1 MALFKFIYYI
11 NSMDKDKLLE
21 TNVIGVCAGPT
32 CSSKNSEDILTMVTT
47 ILGVGVGETTP
58 DGRFRVESVP
68 CMGKCDSAPKV
79 VVNGEILTRQT
90 AEDLEV
96 ILADLLS

>member
-1 MALFKFIYYI
+1 
-11 NSMDKDKLLE
+11 MDKEKLLE
-21 TNVIGVCAGPT
+21 KNVIGVCTGKT
-32 CSSKNSEDILTMVTT
+32 CSSKNSEDILLMVTT
-47 ILGVGVGETTP
+47 ILGVSPGETTA
-58 DGRFRVESVP
+58 DGRFRVEEVP

-96 ILADLLS
+96 ILADLLG